1 MTQATLQACQANGTW
16 NASHGV
22 MYSFE
27 VQMSDGTSGECNS
40 KSEQPPYSV
49 GDTVW
54 YEITGQ
60 TPRGANKLKVSARP
74 PFNPQQGAQGGAVNR
89 PKSRQDDIA
98 KQWAINAG
106 IQLLIATKGEFTR
119 DDVALE
125 AKALLEM
132 RDSL

>member
-1 MTQATLQACQANGTW
+1 MTQATLTSCQSNGTW
-16 NASHGV
+16 NASHGL

-27 VQMSDGTSGECNS
+27 VQLSDGTSGECNS

-74 PFNPQQGAQGGAVNR
+74 PFQPGNAPSNRAGG
-89 PKSRQDDIA
+89 RQEDIA
-98 KQWAINAG
+98 KQWAINAA
-106 IQLLIATKGEFTR
+106 IQLLIATKGDFNR
-119 DDVALE
+119 DDVAIE

-132 RDSL
+132 RDTL